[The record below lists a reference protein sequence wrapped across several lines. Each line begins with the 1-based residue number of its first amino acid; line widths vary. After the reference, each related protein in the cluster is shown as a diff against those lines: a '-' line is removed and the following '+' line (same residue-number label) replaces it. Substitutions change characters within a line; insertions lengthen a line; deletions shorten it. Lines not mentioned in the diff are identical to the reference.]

1 MLDPAIEDFFTV
13 RKAEWL
19 KKNLKSSDNE
29 EQINTKREECERIFS
44 LANWLPEQAAKI
56 NSRALTTHPSTFT
69 DTATGIGKKNRKNQ
83 TFVTPIIYQGDRQK
97 DGFLRSGNVICK
109 TIDSVGNAAEMAIE
123 NFLRL
128 KLADGASLLDH
139 IENETDLAKSM
150 LSIDGHDYNT
160 LRTEL
165 LAIKAQHQEQ
175 STSSKIKQVY
185 FPVGEGYH
193 QLSLLTP
200 SCYLFEL
207 RQRIDQ
213 LRFAEQNK
221 ATRELKRKG
230 EYSKHGFS
238 EIYGITTI
246 AFGGTKPQ
254 NASMLSSKNGG
265 KAHLLLS
272 LPPTLQTRTL
282 RLPQHNFFTDT
293 FNPFRIKE
301 TFQAF
306 HRLLYISK
314 DKPEHLNDKQQSK
327 ENQRYKP
334 SRAAVHNIL
343 AARIQDYI
351 EHIILIMWQIRQQ
364 FAKNEIPLPK
374 TLPTYQ
380 KIWLFPD
387 RQDERNQ
394 TNDWLTQ
401 LIKELARQ
409 FIANYEKVIGK
420 KYIQLGDAELNE
432 IIRCVIE
439 NNKES
444 LR

>member
-1 MLDPAIEDFFTV
+1 MFDPAIEDFLAK
-13 RKAEWL
+13 RREKWL
-19 KKNLKSSDNE
+19 KEKLKSSDNDQ
-29 EQINTKREECERIFS
+29 QIQIKQQECERKYN
-44 LANWLPEQAAKI
+44 LANYLLDVASKI
-56 NSRALTTHPSTFT
+56 HQRALTTHPSTFT
-69 DTATGIGKKNRKNQ
+69 HTATGIGKKNLKNQ
-83 TFVTPIIYQGDRQK
+83 TFVTPLIYQGDRQK
-97 DGFLRSGNVICK
+97 DGFLRSGNVRCK

-128 KLADGASLLDH
+128 KLTDGASLFEH
-139 IENETDLAKSM
+139 IENETDLAKS
-150 LSIDGHDYNT
+150 LLFIVGQDYNT
-160 LRTEL
+160 LRTNL
-165 LAIKAQHQEQ
+165 LAIKAQHKEP

-185 FPVGEGYH
+185 FPTSDGYH

-221 ATRELKRKG
+221 VARQLKNKN
-230 EYSKHGFS
+230 EYSEHGFS
-238 EIYGITTI
+238 EIYNLTTMS
-246 AFGGTKPQ
+246 FGGKKAQ

-293 FNPFRIKE
+293 FNSFHIKE
-301 TFQAF
+301 IFQAF

-314 DKPEHLNDKQQSK
+314 DKPEHLNDTQQSK

-343 AARIQDYI
+343 ATRIQEY
-351 EHIILIMWQIRQQ
+351 IILLMSQIRQQ

-439 NNKES
+439 NN
-444 LR
+444 